1 MKISNYL
8 QFLNESSDKSNYYLP
23 TYEDCLEMCQRLD
36 SPFYESK
43 FVIEGYPISVFNYR
57 LAQYS
62 DFTTPLP
69 ERPEVNAYEMRGLTF
84 VFNKDGSLYKRFLLL
99 EKFFN
104 LNQVPESMY
113 SVVKNYKVK
122 FINNKEDGSI
132 ASYIQL
138 PNGRVIGKSKMGFDN
153 EQSNGI
159 NRIYK
164 SRQDVKVFVDWCL
177 KNEITPIFEYVSP
190 ANRIVLRYL
199 EEDLILLRMRNNKT
213 GKHLEIKN
221 YLDQIATIR
230 IAPFEDDYKDLD
242 HLIEVTAK
250 QVDKEGV
257 IVQTEDEYGKDK
269 FFKIKTP
276 WYIERHGLLTNDLYR
291 EHIIIGYILDDKI
304 DDILGQVPEDEKEA
318 HERINKIIKV
328 IKRTLNEKSQ
338 EIQKS
343 YEQFIKSKM
352 TKKDYALRNSIT
364 NPNFAFVM
372 NMIKGEE
379 LKKLSKEDIKEYY
392 GDFEN
397 YQKSLQKCE
406 PFEMAKEW
414 LRDKTKRLNIAREFL
429 KQKDSSLFFQEPDPE
444 NQDS

>member
-1 MKISNYL
+1 MKLLKYT
-8 QFLNESSDKSNYYLP
+8 QFLNENFDKSTHYLP
-23 TYEDCLEMCQRLD
+23 TYEDCVEMCKRED

-43 FVIEGYPISVFNYR
+43 FTIDGYPISVFNYR

-62 DFTTPLP
+62 DFTSPLP
-69 ERPEVNAYEMRGLTF
+69 SNPDVTAYEMRGLTF
-84 VFNKDGSLYKRFLLL
+84 VFNKDGSIFKRFLLL

-113 SVVKNYKVK
+113 SVVKNYKIK
-122 FINNKEDGSI
+122 FVNNKEDGSI

-138 PNGRVIGKSKMGFDN
+138 PNGRVVGKSKMGFDN

-164 SRQDVKVFVDWCL
+164 SRPDVKQFVDWCL
-177 KNEITPIFEYVSP
+177 KNDITAIFEYVSP

-199 EEDLILLRMRNNKT
+199 EEDLILLRMRNNST
-213 GKHLEIKN
+213 GKHLDMKD
-221 YLDQIATIR
+221 YLDKIGSIK
-230 IAPFEDDYKDLD
+230 IAPFEDDYSDLD
-242 HLIEVTAK
+242 NLIEVTAK

-257 IVQTEDEYGKDK
+257 IVQTVDDFGKDK

-318 HERINKIIKV
+318 HQRINKIITIV
-328 IKRTLNEKSQ
+328 KRTLSEKVLDI
-338 EIQKS
+338 EKS
-343 YEQFIKSKM
+343 YEQFVKSNM
-352 TKKDYALRNSIT
+352 TKKEYAIQNRVGNT
-364 NPNFAFVM
+364 NFAFVM

-379 LKKLSKEDIKEYY
+379 LKKLSKEDIIQFY
-392 GDFEN
+392 DNFEN
-397 YQKSLQKCE
+397 YEKSLQKCE

-414 LRDKTKRLNIAREFL
+414 LRDNTKRLNIAREFL
-429 KQKDSSLFFQEPDPE
+429 KQKDSSLFFEDPDPE
-444 NQDS
+444 NQD